1 MAIEIRNMLTEDEA
15 YIGTCT
21 HAGESDEI
29 DREGARRVGWLRRME
44 TQGLRTWAARED
56 GQRAGFAYA
65 MPIEICPWGPLG
77 SGLMA
82 LPCLFVPGSTVG
94 RGVGRAL
101 VQAVEGEAQRQGLHG
116 LATIGYF
123 HDFWLFPAP
132 FYIKCGFQV
141 LARQDTAALLW
152 KPLDEQAQPPR
163 FPEPRYVYA
172 PMPGKATIDLFW
184 NIFCSTSDI
193 EAQRVREV
201 AAEFGDAVVLHEYDA
216 CDPAVFQRHQIS
228 RAIYVNGQ
236 EIGWGGEAPREG
248 IREAIEKA
256 LANG

>member
-29 DREGARRVGWLRRME
+29 DREGARRVIWLRSME
-44 TQGLRTWAARED
+44 AQGLRTWVALAD
-56 GQRAGFAYA
+56 GQRTGFAYA
-65 MPIEICPWGPLG
+65 MPIELCPWGPLA

-82 LPCLFVPGSTVG
+82 LPCLLVRPVNG

-101 VQAVEGEAQRQGLHG
+101 VQAAEEEAHRQGLHG
-116 LATIGYF
+116 LATVGYF

-132 FYIKCGFQV
+132 FYEKCGFQV

-152 KPLDEQAQPPR
+152 KPFDAQAQAPR
-163 FPEPRYVYA
+163 FPAPQYTYA
-172 PMPGKATIDLFW
+172 PAHGKVVIDLFW

-201 AAEFGDAVVLHEYDA
+201 AAEFGDAVVLRECDA
-216 CDPAVFQRHQIS
+216 GDPAVFQRHQIS

-236 EIGWGGEAPREG
+236 EIFWGGEAPRES

-256 LANG
+256 LADG